1 MKITS
6 LQLENVKR
14 IRAVRLEPSP
24 DGLTVIGGKNAQ
36 GKTSV
41 LDGIAY
47 ALGGEKYK
55 PSNLRREGAV
65 ADTVIHIETDDGLVI
80 ERKGKNASLTVTD
93 RDGKRHG
100 QAILDAVISKLA
112 IDLPKFLL
120 AKDKEKADILLQILG
135 IGDELAKLERE
146 EKAKYDTRTTVGR
159 MAEQKK
165 KSAADMPYHDGVPDE
180 PVSVAD
186 LIRQQQEILASNGI
200 KEEHRRR
207 YAANKDELLRVN
219 ADLVRLAERREALT
233 AELRSAESEDFTPES
248 TAELEA
254 QIADFEE
261 TNRKIAENAAKK
273 QREEEADDLSD
284 QYDTL
289 TREIEEIRKKRLAL
303 LDGCD
308 LPYPGL
314 TVEDGTLLL
323 DGKAWDCMSGAQQ
336 MIVGCAIASRLN
348 PNCKFVLLDKLEQL
362 DLETLAEF
370 DNWLKENDLQC
381 IATRVSTGEECA
393 LVIED
398 GEAQGEKVKIPMP
411 KKSVAK
417 PKAEPKPEPKELG
430 DDDYE

>member
-1 MKITS
+1 MKITA

-24 DGLTVIGGKNAQ
+24 EGLTVIGGRNAQ

-47 ALGGEKYK
+47 ALGGEKYA
-55 PSNLRREGAV
+55 PSNLRREGAI

-93 RDGKRHG
+93 KDGKRHG
-100 QAILDAVISKLA
+100 QAILDAIIGKMA
-112 IDLPKFLL
+112 IDLPKFLN
-120 AKDKEKADILLQILG
+120 ANDKAKADTLLQILG
-135 IGDELAKLERE
+135 IGDDLAKLERE

-165 KSAADMPYHDGVPDE
+165 KAAADMPWHDDVPE
-180 PVSVAD
+180 KKLSVEK
-186 LIRQQQEILASNGI
+186 LIEQQQEVLGRNGVKQKLRDDI
-200 KEEHRRR
+200 E
-207 YAANKDELLRVN
+207 ANKRHLATYKAQLKEITE
-219 ADLVRLAERREALT
+219 AIARLEENIAK
-233 AELRSAESEDFTPES
+233 AESSDL
-248 TAELEA
+248 ELEDVSELKSK
-254 QIADFEE
+254 IANFEAINE
-261 TNRKIAENAAKK
+261 KIAENQAKLR
-273 QREEEADDLSD
+273 REEEAADLSD
-284 QYDTL
+284 QYDSL
-289 TREIEEIRKKRLAL
+289 TVEINEIRKKRMEL
-303 LDGCD
+303 LNGCD

-314 TVEDGTLLL
+314 TVEEGILKL

-348 PNCKFVLLDKLEQL
+348 PKCKFVLLDKLEQL

-381 IATRVSTGEECA
+381 IATRVSTGEECS
-393 LVIED
+393 LIIED
-398 GEAQGEKVKIPMP
+398 GEALGDKVTIPMP
-411 KKSVAK
+411 KKATK
-417 PKAEPKPEPKELG
+417 PITKELG